1 MTHPDSAP
9 SVHPVEGDGDLF
21 APEDDA
27 LYFLPL
33 GGSGEIGM
41 NLNLYGHRGKWL
53 MVDLG
58 ISFADD
64 TMPGLDVI
72 MPDPAFIAER
82 RHDLVGIVVTHA
94 HEDHLG
100 AVQYLWP
107 QLRVPVY
114 CTPFTAAVLRAKL
127 HERGLAGVVPVHEV
141 ALGSTIEVGPFSVE
155 YVTVTHSIPEPN
167 ALAIR
172 TAAGTVLHTGDWKL
186 DPEPLVGEA
195 ADEERLRAIGD
206 EGVLA
211 LVGDSTNALVPGS
224 SGSEGSVRK
233 TLTELIGQFPDVRV
247 AVSCFATN
255 VARLESIAHAAA
267 AHGRHVALVG
277 RSMWR
282 INEAA
287 RSNGY
292 LADLPAFLTEH
303 DANYVPRDKLVLVC
317 TGSQGEPR
325 SALARIASDDHPQ
338 VSLQR
343 GDVVIFSSREIPGN
357 ERAIGRMQNLL
368 VSQGIRI
375 VTADEAPVH
384 VSGHPAQDELVRM
397 YQWVR
402 PRIAMP
408 VHGEQRHQLEHAK
421 LARACQVPEALVP
434 GNGDLIRLAP
444 DAPPR
449 VVAQVRSGRMALDG
463 KRLIP
468 LDTGLMRARHR
479 MVHNGAAVVTL
490 VMNGKGELVTA
501 PQIAVMGLLDDS
513 ADRDMMLDVVDAVR
527 EAVAEMPKSARS
539 DDEQVRAAARIAV
552 RRCFNATHGKKPVTD
567 VHLVRV

>member
-1 MTHPDSAP
+1 MSAQP
-9 SVHPVEGDGDLF
+9 RDELV
-21 APEDDA
+21 
-27 LYFLPL
+27 FLPL

-82 RHDLVGIVVTHA
+82 RQDLAGLVLTHA

-107 QLRVPVY
+107 QLRCPVY
-114 CTPFTAAVLRAKL
+114 CTPFTASVLRAKL
-127 HERGLAGVVPVHEV
+127 HERGLAGTVPIEEV
-141 ALGSTIEVGPFSVE
+141 PLGGTVEVGPFTVE
-155 YVTVTHSIPEPN
+155 YVTMTHSIPEPN

-186 DPEPLVGEA
+186 DPDPLIGTV
-195 ADEERLRAIGD
+195 ADEARLRGIGD

-211 LVGDSTNALVPGS
+211 LIGDSTNALVAGA
-224 SGSEGSVRK
+224 SGSEAGVRK
-233 TLTELIGQFPDVRV
+233 ALTDLIGRHPDVRV

-255 VARLESIAHAAA
+255 VARLQSIAVAAA
-267 AHGRHVALVG
+267 THGRHVALVG
-277 RSMWR
+277 RSLWR

-292 LADLPAFLTEH
+292 LEGIPDFLSEHEAGFLPRE
-303 DANYVPRDKLVLVC
+303 KLVLIC

-368 VSQGIRI
+368 VSQGIR
-375 VTADEAPVH
+375 VLTADDAPIH
-384 VSGHPAQDELVRM
+384 VSGHPARDELVRM

-402 PRIAMP
+402 PRMAVP
-408 VHGEQRHQLEHAK
+408 VHGEQRHQLAHAR
-421 LARACQVPEALVP
+421 LAQDCQVPETLVP
-434 GNGDLIRLAP
+434 SNGELIRLGPSGPA
-444 DAPPR
+444 R
-449 VVAQVRSGRMALDG
+449 VVANVRSGRMALDG
-463 KRLIP
+463 KRLVP

-490 VMNGKGELVTA
+490 VLNNKGELVTA
-501 PQIAVMGLLDDS
+501 PQVAVMGLIDDS
-513 ADRDMMLDVVDAVR
+513 ADRDMLLDVIDAVR
-527 EAVAEMPKSARS
+527 EAVAEMSKSARQ
-539 DDEQVRAAARIAV
+539 DDEQVRNAARIAV
-552 RRCFNATHGKKPVTD
+552 RRCFNATHGKKPVTE

>member
-1 MTHPDSAP
+1 MTQSASALSAP
-9 SVHPVEGDGDLF
+9 KDAGGGEPF
-21 APEDDA
+21 APEDDS

-82 RHDLVGIVVTHA
+82 KDDLVGLVVTHA

-100 AVQYLWP
+100 AIQYLWP
-107 QLRVPVY
+107 QLRCPVY
-114 CTPFTAAVLRAKL
+114 CTPFTASVLRAKL
-127 HERGLAGVVPVHEV
+127 HERGLAAAVPITEV
-141 ALGSTIEVGPFSVE
+141 PLGGSVEVGPFAVE

-172 TAAGTVLHTGDWKL
+172 TPVGTVLHTGDWKL
-186 DPEPLVGEA
+186 DPEPLLGDA
-195 ADEERLRAIGD
+195 ADEERLRQIGD

-224 SGSEGSVRK
+224 SGSEAGVRK
-233 TLTELIGQFPDVRV
+233 ALTELIGQHPDVRI

-267 AHGRHVALVG
+267 EHGRHVALVG
-277 RSMWR
+277 RSLWR

-292 LADLPAFLTEH
+292 MAEVPAFLTEH
-303 DANYVPRDKLVLVC
+303 DANYVPREKLVLIC

-338 VSLQR
+338 VTLQR

-368 VSQGIRI
+368 VSQGIKV
-375 VTADEAPVH
+375 VTADDAPVH
-384 VSGHPAQDELVRM
+384 VSGHPAKDELVRM

-402 PRIAMP
+402 PRIAVP
-408 VHGEQRHQLEHAK
+408 VHGEQRHQQEHAK
-421 LARACQVPEALVP
+421 LAQGCQVPEALIP
-434 GNGDLIRLAP
+434 SNGELIRLGPGGPA
-444 DAPPR
+444 R
-449 VVAQVRSGRMALDG
+449 VVAHVRAGRMALDG
-463 KRLIP
+463 KRLVP
-468 LDTGLMRARHR
+468 LDTGLMRSRHR
-479 MVHNGAAVVTL
+479 MVHNGAAVATL

-501 PQIAVMGLLDDS
+501 PQVAVMGLLDDS
-513 ADRDMMLDVVDAVR
+513 ADRDMLLDVVDAVR
-527 EAVAEMPKSARS
+527 EAVAALSKTARM
-539 DDEQVRAAARIAV
+539 DDEQVRNAARIAV
-552 RRCFNATHGKKPVTD
+552 RRCFNATHGKKPVTE

>member
-1 MTHPDSAP
+1 MTQTDPALPTLTDAGGGEP
-9 SVHPVEGDGDLF
+9 F
-21 APEDDA
+21 APEKDA

-41 NLNLYGHRGKWL
+41 NLNLYGHAGKWL

-82 RHDLVGIVVTHA
+82 KEELVGLVLTHA

-107 QLRVPVY
+107 ELRCPVY

-127 HERGLAGVVPVHEV
+127 HERGLSGAVPIQEV
-141 ALGSTIEVGPFSVE
+141 PLGGTVEIGPFSVE
-155 YVTVTHSIPEPN
+155 YVAVTHSIPEPN

-172 TAAGTVLHTGDWKL
+172 TPVGTVLHTGDWKL
-186 DPEPLVGEA
+186 DPEPMIGRT
-195 ADEERLRAIGD
+195 ADEERLRTIGD
-206 EGVLA
+206 DGVLA
-211 LVGDSTNALVPGS
+211 LVGDSTNAMVPGT
-224 SGSEGSVRK
+224 SGSEAGVRQA
-233 TLTELIGQFPDVRV
+233 LSDLIGQHPGVRI

-255 VARLESIAHAAA
+255 VARLQSIAQAAA
-267 AHGRHVALVG
+267 AHDRHVALVG
-277 RSMWR
+277 RSLWR

-292 LADLPAFLTEH
+292 MNDVAPFLTEH
-303 DANYVPRDKLVLVC
+303 DAAYLPREKLVLIC

-343 GDVVIFSSREIPGN
+343 GDVVVFSSREIPGN

-368 VSQGIRI
+368 VTQGIQVI
-375 VTADEAPVH
+375 TADDAPVH

-402 PRIAMP
+402 PKIAVP
-408 VHGEQRHQLEHAK
+408 VHGEQRHQLEHAR
-421 LARACQVPEALVP
+421 LAGTCQIPETLIP
-434 GNGDLIRLAP
+434 SNGELIRLGP
-444 DAPPR
+444 DGPAR
-449 VVAQVRSGRMALDG
+449 VVANVRSGRMALDG
-463 KRLIP
+463 KRLVP

-479 MVHNGAAVVTL
+479 MVHNGAAVATL

-501 PQIAVMGLLDDS
+501 PQIAVMGLIDDS
-513 ADRDMMLDVVDAVR
+513 GDRDILLDVVDAVR
-527 EAVAEMPKSARS
+527 EAVADLPKAARL
-539 DDEQVRAAARIAV
+539 DDEQVRNAARIAV
-552 RRCFNATHGKKPVTD
+552 RRCFNATHGKKPVTE

>member
-1 MTHPDSAP
+1 
-9 SVHPVEGDGDLF
+9 
-21 APEDDA
+21 
-27 LYFLPL
+27 
-33 GGSGEIGM
+33 M

-82 RHDLVGIVVTHA
+82 KDDLVGLVLTHA

-107 QLRVPVY
+107 DLRCPVY

-127 HERGLAGVVPVHEV
+127 HERGLATTVPIHEV
-141 ALGSTIEVGPFSVE
+141 PLGGTIEVGPFSVE
-155 YVTVTHSIPEPN
+155 YVAMTHSIPEPN

-172 TAAGTVLHTGDWKL
+172 TAAGTILHTGDWKL
-186 DPEPLVGEA
+186 DPEPLIGRT
-195 ADEERLRAIGD
+195 ADEDRLRQIGD
-206 EGVLA
+206 DGVLA
-211 LVGDSTNALVPGS
+211 LIGDSTNALVPGS
-224 SGSEGSVRK
+224 SGSEAGVR
-233 TLTELIGQFPDVRV
+233 TALTEVIGQHPTVRV

-255 VARLESIAHAAA
+255 VARLESIARAAA

-277 RSMWR
+277 RSLWR

-292 LADLPAFLTEH
+292 LADLPPFLTEH
-303 DANYVPRDKLVLVC
+303 DAGYLPREKLVLIC

-343 GDVVIFSSREIPGN
+343 GDVVVFSSREIPGN
-357 ERAIGRMQNLL
+357 ERAIGRMQNQL
-368 VSQGIRI
+368 VSQGIQVI
-375 VTADEAPVH
+375 TADDAPVH

-402 PRIAMP
+402 PRVAVP
-408 VHGEQRHQLEHAK
+408 VHGEQRHQQEHGRIA
-421 LARACQVPEALVP
+421 LGCQVPEALIP
-434 GNGDLIRLAP
+434 SNGDLIRLGPGGPA
-444 DAPPR
+444 R
-449 VVAQVRSGRMALDG
+449 VVAQVRTGRRALDG
-463 KRLIP
+463 KRLVP

-490 VMNGKGELVTA
+490 VMNGKGELITA
-501 PQIAVMGLLDDS
+501 PQVAVMGLVDDAS
-513 ADRDMMLDVVDAVR
+513 DRDLLLDVVDAVR
-527 EAVAEMPKSARS
+527 EAVAEMPKAARM
-539 DDEQVRAAARIAV
+539 DDEQVRNAARISV
-552 RRCFNATHGKKPVTD
+552 RRSFNATHGKKPVTD

>member
-1 MTHPDSAP
+1 MTHSDPALPALKDAG
-9 SVHPVEGDGDLF
+9 EGDPF
-21 APEDDA
+21 APENDA

-82 RHDLVGIVVTHA
+82 KGDLVGIVLTHA

-107 QLRVPVY
+107 DLRCPVY

-127 HERGLAGVVPVHEV
+127 HERGLAATVPIHEV
-141 ALGSTIEVGPFSVE
+141 PLGGTVAIGPFSVE
-155 YVTVTHSIPEPN
+155 YVTVTHSIPEPH

-172 TAAGTVLHTGDWKL
+172 TDAGTVLHTGDWKL
-186 DPEPLVGEA
+186 DPEPMIGRT
-195 ADEERLRAIGD
+195 ADEERLRQIGD
-206 EGVLA
+206 DGVLA
-211 LVGDSTNALVPGS
+211 LVGDSTNALVPGT
-224 SGSEGSVRK
+224 SGSEAGVRK
-233 TLTELIGQFPDVRV
+233 ALTDLIGRFPDVRI

-255 VARLESIAHAAA
+255 VARLESIAFAAA
-267 AHGRHVALVG
+267 EHGRHVALVG
-277 RSMWR
+277 RSLWR

-292 LADLPAFLTEH
+292 MADVPAFLTEH
-303 DANYVPRDKLVLVC
+303 DASYVPREKLVLIC

-343 GDVVIFSSREIPGN
+343 GDVVVFSSREIPGN

-368 VSQGIRI
+368 VTQGIQVI
-375 VTADEAPVH
+375 TADDAPVH
-384 VSGHPAQDELVRM
+384 VSGHPAKDELVRM

-402 PRIAMP
+402 PRIAVP
-408 VHGEQRHQLEHAK
+408 VHGEQRHQLEHAR
-421 LARACQVPEALVP
+421 LAQDCQVPEALIP
-434 GNGDLIRLAP
+434 SNGELIRLGP
-444 DAPPR
+444 DGPAR
-449 VVAQVRSGRMALDG
+449 VVANVRAGRMALDG
-463 KRLIP
+463 KRLVP

-479 MVHNGAAVVTL
+479 MVHNGAAVATL
-490 VMNGKGELVTA
+490 VMNAKGELVTA
-501 PQIAVMGLLDDS
+501 PKIAVMGLIDDS
-513 ADRDMMLDVVDAVR
+513 TDRDMLLDVVDAVR
-527 EAVAEMPKSARS
+527 EAVAELPKSARL
-539 DDEQVRAAARIAV
+539 DDEQVRNAARIAV
-552 RRCFNATHGKKPVTD
+552 RRCFNASHGKKPVTE

>member
-1 MTHPDSAP
+1 MTHTDPAQPALTDAG
-9 SVHPVEGDGDLF
+9 EGDPF
-21 APEDDA
+21 APENDA

-82 RHDLVGIVVTHA
+82 KDDLVGLVLTHA

-107 QLRVPVY
+107 ELRCPVY

-127 HERGLAGVVPVHEV
+127 HERGLATTVPIHEV
-141 ALGSTIEVGPFSVE
+141 PLGGTIEVGPFAVE
-155 YVTVTHSIPEPN
+155 YVTMTHSIPEPN

-172 TAAGTVLHTGDWKL
+172 TAVGTVLHTGDWKL
-186 DPEPLVGEA
+186 DPEPLVGRT
-195 ADEERLRAIGD
+195 ADGARLRQIGD
-206 EGVLA
+206 DGVLA
-211 LVGDSTNALVPGS
+211 LIGDSTNALVPGS
-224 SGSEGSVRK
+224 SGSEAGVR
-233 TLTELIGQFPDVRV
+233 TALTELIGQHPGVRI

-255 VARLESIAHAAA
+255 VARLDSIAHAAA

-277 RSMWR
+277 RSLWR

-292 LADLPAFLTEH
+292 LADLPPFLTEH
-303 DANYVPRDKLVLVC
+303 DANYLPREKLVLIC

-338 VSLQR
+338 VSLQS
-343 GDVVIFSSREIPGN
+343 GDVVVFSSREIPGN
-357 ERAIGRMQNLL
+357 ERAIARMQNQL
-368 VSQGIRI
+368 VAQGVQVI
-375 VTADEAPVH
+375 TADDAPVH

-402 PRIAMP
+402 PRIAVP
-408 VHGEQRHQLEHAK
+408 VHGEQRHQQEHAR
-421 LARACQVPEALVP
+421 LALGCQVPESLIP
-434 GNGDLIRLAP
+434 SNGDLIRLGPGGPA
-444 DAPPR
+444 R
-449 VVAQVRSGRMALDG
+449 VVAQVRTGRRALDG
-463 KRLIP
+463 KRLVP

-490 VMNGKGELVTA
+490 VMNGKGELITA
-501 PQIAVMGLLDDS
+501 PQVAVMGLIDD
-513 ADRDMMLDVVDAVR
+513 ATDRDLLLDVVDAVR
-527 EAVAEMPKSARS
+527 EAVAELPKAARM
-539 DDEQVRAAARIAV
+539 DDEQVRNAARISV
-552 RRCFNATHGKKPVTD
+552 RRSFNATHGKKPVTD

>member
-1 MTHPDSAP
+1 MTHTDPALPAP
-9 SVHPVEGDGDLF
+9 KDAEDGAPF

-53 MVDLG
+53 AVDLG

-82 RHDLVGIVVTHA
+82 RSDLVGIVLTHA

-107 QLRVPVY
+107 DLRCPVY
-114 CTPFTAAVLRAKL
+114 CTPFTASVLRAKL
-127 HERGLAGVVPVHEV
+127 HERGLAGTVPIHEV
-141 ALGSTIEVGPFSVE
+141 PLSGTVQVGPFSIE

-186 DPEPLVGEA
+186 DPEPMLGPT
-195 ADEERLRAIGD
+195 ADEERLRQIGD
-206 EGVLA
+206 DGVLA
-211 LVGDSTNALVPGS
+211 LVGDSTNALVPGT
-224 SGSEGSVRK
+224 SGSEAGVRK
-233 TLTELIGQFPDVRV
+233 ALTALFGQHPDVRI

-267 AHGRHVALVG
+267 EHGRHVALVG
-277 RSMWR
+277 RSLWR

-287 RSNGY
+287 RSCGY
-292 LADLPAFLTEH
+292 LAEVPAFLTEH
-303 DANYVPRDKLVLVC
+303 DANYVPREKLVLIC

-343 GDVVIFSSREIPGN
+343 GDVVVFSSREIPGN
-357 ERAIGRMQNLL
+357 ERAIGRVQNLL
-368 VSQGIRI
+368 VSQGIVV
-375 VTADEAPVH
+375 VTADDAPVH
-384 VSGHPAQDELVRM
+384 VSGHPAKDELVRM

-402 PRIAMP
+402 PRIAVP
-408 VHGEQRHQLEHAK
+408 VHGEQRHQQEHAR
-421 LARACQVPEALVP
+421 LALDCQVPQALIP
-434 GNGDLIRLAP
+434 SNGELIRLGP
-444 DAPPR
+444 GGPPR
-449 VVAQVRSGRMALDG
+449 VVAHVRTGRMALDG
-463 KRLIP
+463 KRLVP

-479 MVHNGAAVVTL
+479 MVHNGAAVATL
-490 VMNGKGELVTA
+490 VLNGRGELVTA
-501 PQIAVMGLLDDS
+501 PQVAVMGLLDEAS
-513 ADRDMMLDVVDAVR
+513 DRDILLDVVDAVR
-527 EAVAEMPKSARS
+527 EAVAELPKSGRM
-539 DDEQVRAAARIAV
+539 DDEQVRTAARIAV
-552 RRCFNATHGKKPVTD
+552 RRCFNATHGKKPMTE

>member
-1 MTHPDSAP
+1 MTHSDPALPALKDAG
-9 SVHPVEGDGDLF
+9 EGDPF
-21 APEDDA
+21 APENDA

-82 RHDLVGIVVTHA
+82 KGDLVGIVLTHA

-107 QLRVPVY
+107 ELRCPVY
-114 CTPFTAAVLRAKL
+114 CTPFTASVLRAKL
-127 HERGLAGVVPVHEV
+127 HERGLAGTVPINEV
-141 ALGSTIEVGPFSVE
+141 PLGGTIAIGPFSVE
-155 YVTVTHSIPEPN
+155 YVTVTHSIPEPS

-172 TAAGTVLHTGDWKL
+172 TDAGTVLHTGDWKL
-186 DPEPLVGEA
+186 DPEPMIGRT
-195 ADEERLRAIGD
+195 ADEERLRQIGD
-206 EGVLA
+206 DGVLA
-211 LVGDSTNALVPGS
+211 LVGDSTNALVPGT
-224 SGSEGSVRK
+224 SGSEAGVRK
-233 TLTELIGQFPDVRV
+233 ALTDLIGRYPDVRI

-255 VARLESIAHAAA
+255 VARLESIAYAAA
-267 AHGRHVALVG
+267 EHGRHVALVG
-277 RSMWR
+277 RSLWR

-292 LADLPAFLTEH
+292 MADLPAFLTEH
-303 DANYVPRDKLVLVC
+303 DAGYVPREKLVLIC

-325 SALARIASDDHPQ
+325 SALSRIASDDHPQ

-343 GDVVIFSSREIPGN
+343 GDVVVFSSREIPGN

-368 VSQGIRI
+368 VTQGIQVI
-375 VTADEAPVH
+375 TADDAPVH
-384 VSGHPAQDELVRM
+384 VSGHPAKDELVRM

-402 PRIAMP
+402 PRIAVP
-408 VHGEQRHQLEHAK
+408 VHGEQRHQLEHAR
-421 LARACQVPEALVP
+421 LAQDCQVPEALIP
-434 GNGDLIRLAP
+434 SNGDLIRLGP
-444 DAPPR
+444 DGPAR
-449 VVAQVRSGRMALDG
+449 VVANVRAGRMALDG
-463 KRLIP
+463 KRLVP

-479 MVHNGAAVVTL
+479 MVHNGAAVATL

-501 PQIAVMGLLDDS
+501 PQIAVMGLIDDS
-513 ADRDMMLDVVDAVR
+513 TDRDILLDVVDAVR
-527 EAVAEMPKSARS
+527 EAVAELPKSARL
-539 DDEQVRAAARIAV
+539 DDEQVRNAARIAV
-552 RRCFNATHGKKPVTD
+552 RRCFNASHGKKPVTE

>member
-1 MTHPDSAP
+1 MTQPDSAL
-9 SVHPVEGDGDLF
+9 SAHPVEGDGDLF
-21 APEDDA
+21 SPEDDA

-72 MPDPAFIAER
+72 MPDPAFIVER
-82 RHDLVGIVVTHA
+82 RHELLGIVLTHA

-100 AVQYLWP
+100 AIQYLWP

-127 HERGLAGVVPVHEV
+127 HERGLAGVVPVTEV
-141 ALGSTIEVGPFSVE
+141 ALGSTVEVGPFSVE

-186 DPEPLVGEA
+186 DPDPLVGEA

-224 SGSEGSVRK
+224 SGSEAGVRK
-233 TLTELIGQFPDVRV
+233 ALTELIGKYPDVRV

-277 RSMWR
+277 RSLWR

-292 LADLPAFLTEH
+292 LADVPAFLTEH
-303 DANYVPRDKLVLVC
+303 DANYVPRDKLVLIC

-402 PRIAMP
+402 PRIAVP
-408 VHGEQRHQLEHAK
+408 VHGEQRHQLEHAR
-421 LARACQVPEALVP
+421 LARDCQVPEALIAS
-434 GNGDLIRLAP
+434 NGALIRLGPGGPA
-444 DAPPR
+444 R

-463 KRLIP
+463 KRLVP

-479 MVHNGAAVVTL
+479 MVHNGAAVATL

-513 ADRDMMLDVVDAVR
+513 ADRDMLLDVVDAVR
-527 EAVAEMPKSARS
+527 EAVAELPKSAKL

-552 RRCFNATHGKKPVTD
+552 RRCFNATHGKKPVTE